1 MTTAALVGE
10 RSTVKFATVVMFC
23 MPLMALSASAGM
35 TLVQLVMLIACGCYL
50 KQGVLRFYAAQMRP
64 LAWILAGFGGYFLI
78 SLVRLLVFRQPLQSL
93 DGPTRI
99 LLSLTCIAFVAV
111 FQPRIRWFWI
121 GLCSAAVLTGLHA
134 LVQRL
139 VQGMDRAVGFTH
151 HAITYGDLA
160 LALGV
165 MSLGAVSE
173 LRHSRLVWLAPAGL
187 LFGLTGS
194 VLSESRGGW
203 IALLLIIVVLLSF
216 GRAVHGR
223 RIVYGLLFMVALAAL
238 AYLVPASGVAERLA
252 LAGTEMRGYLAH
264 ADATTSVGIR
274 LELWKASW
282 LMFTSHPWLGVGRE
296 AFHPTLQLLA
306 QQGLLQQSPAL
317 AFSSSHND
325 VLNFLATGGIVDC
338 SFLLLMYG
346 GPLAFFIAVLRR
358 PDHPQRAAALA
369 GLMLVVCFIG
379 FGLTDVMFWLMATK
393 VFYAMMVGVLVGFCL
408 IPAPAARE

>member
-1 MTTAALVGE
+1 
-10 RSTVKFATVVMFC
+10 MFC
-23 MPLMALSASAGM
+23 MPLLALNTSAGM
-35 TLVQLVMLIACGCYL
+35 TLVQLVMLVACGCYL
-50 KQGVLRFYAAQMRP
+50 RHGVLRFYAAQLRP

-78 SLVRLLVFRQPLQSL
+78 SLGRLLVFQQPLQSL
-93 DGPTRI
+93 DGPTR
-99 LLSLTCIAFVAV
+99 LLLALSCIAFVAV

-121 GLCSAAVLTGLHA
+121 GLCSAAVVTGLHA

-139 VQGMDRAVGFTH
+139 VFGLDRAVGFTH
-151 HAITYGDLA
+151 HAITYGDMA

-165 MSLGAVSE
+165 MSLGAMSE
-173 LRHSRLVWLAPAGL
+173 LRHSKLAWLAPAGL

-203 IALLLIIVVLLSF
+203 VALLLVAAVLLGY

-223 RIVYGLLFMVALAAL
+223 RIVYGLLFMLLLAAL
-238 AYLVPASGVAERLA
+238 AYAVPASGVAQRLA
-252 LAGTEMRGYLAH
+252 LAGTEVSGYMAH
-264 ADATTSVGIR
+264 ADASTSVGIR

-282 LMFTSHPWLGVGRE
+282 LMFTSHPLLGVGRE
-296 AFHPTLQLLA
+296 AFHPALQQLA

-325 VLNFLATGGIVDC
+325 VLNFLATGGLLDC

-346 GPLAFFIAVLRR
+346 GPLWFFHRVLRN
-358 PDHPQRAAALA
+358 PVHPQRPAALA
-369 GLMLVVCFIG
+369 GLILVMCFIG

-408 IPAPAARE
+408 MPGSGTSVGAGVAGGPR